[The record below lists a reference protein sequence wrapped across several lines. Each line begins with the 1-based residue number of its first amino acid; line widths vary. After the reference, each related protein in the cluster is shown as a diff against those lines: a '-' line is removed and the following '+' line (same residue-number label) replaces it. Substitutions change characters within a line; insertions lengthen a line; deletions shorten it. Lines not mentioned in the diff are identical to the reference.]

1 MDCGDDVDGQ
11 AAWFCDGCSGEFVGV
26 EPDRLQCVDKWIGDI
41 GDQISDPET
50 SSSVIA
56 ESILTNLQDNTGPG
70 VTGGGIKTLVS
81 EVGSLLNKRQSE
93 DDREGAKEFTDNL
106 LHSSS
111 LLLDLEVGWNEIQD
125 DEVRFR
131 TSGDILRLVD
141 EIGFMFSQER
151 DDECEDLED
160 TFKHTN
166 IELIV
171 RTNTTKSDQCFSFSS
186 QGTICL
192 PITAV
197 PEIIHCPTFISSN
210 LLVNTTVN
218 LFPRTITNKNLT
230 QEADLSQDLIS
241 LTLNNGSVPV
251 NIDEDSP
258 EVITVT
264 FKHESKVNN

>member
-1 MDCGDDVDGQ
+1 
-11 AAWFCDGCSGEFVGV
+11 
-26 EPDRLQCVDKWIGDI
+26 
-41 GDQISDPET
+41 
-50 SSSVIA
+50 
-56 ESILTNLQDNTGPG
+56 
-70 VTGGGIKTLVS
+70 
-81 EVGSLLNKRQSE
+81 
-93 DDREGAKEFTDNL
+93 
-106 LHSSS
+106 
-111 LLLDLEVGWNEIQD
+111 
-125 DEVRFR
+125 
-131 TSGDILRLVD
+131 
-141 EIGFMFSQER
+141 
-151 DDECEDLED
+151 
-160 TFKHTN
+160 
-166 IELIV
+166 LIV
-171 RTNTTKSDQCFSFSS
+171 RTNTTKRDQCFSFSS

-264 FKHESKVNN
+264 FKHESKHGDDEVRQCVWWDDQELSWSSAGCEVSSTSTMLTTCHCKHLTNFGIMFDYTGDADASDPYLNILTYILLTISSLSILATQCLDVVILAED